1 VAVEKRGDE
10 EQVEMENLQEALDG
24 GGFEGNR
31 IRSISHHYPSQ
42 MMAFL
47 RASQDKMMQATLP
60 PEPTKK
66 T

>member
-1 VAVEKRGDE
+1 
-10 EQVEMENLQEALDG
+10 MENLQEALDG